1 MQLPFAPFTIMVAP
15 MTGCPCS
22 STIVPVMACCC
33 ILAADRN
40 VPVVPVLAAA
50 FAADGIKLMQ
60 TAIKKVDK

>member
-1 MQLPFAPFTIMVAP
+1 
-15 MTGCPCS
+15 
-22 STIVPVMACCC
+22 MACCC